1 MRLLH
6 SCTVACILL
15 SYISGAVSAAAAAA
29 AVVMFARSRL
39 TRQALN
45 SFLPF
50 TASPSLFLSPLS
62 LVSPFDVVTKR
73 LLLTALLANFH
84 ILLPLLQVKHVVLS
98 PVVVVVFT

>member
-15 SYISGAVSAAAAAA
+15 SYISGAVSAAAAA